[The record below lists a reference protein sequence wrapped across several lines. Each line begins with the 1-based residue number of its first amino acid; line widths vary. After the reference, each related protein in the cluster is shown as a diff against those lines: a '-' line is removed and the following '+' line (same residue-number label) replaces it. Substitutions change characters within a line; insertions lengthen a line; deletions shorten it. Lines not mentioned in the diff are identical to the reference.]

1 MRRWRDDILITCG
14 RLLLGT
20 HQEEFRFLASRPT
33 SRGDTNLPSA
43 DSALT
48 SISKIASSPLLCL
61 CPLTK
66 LWESMGW
73 SATSSSRV
81 ESPVNI
87 SSLNTAAKAAVVA
100 VAAAA
105 IQPNPNESGSPRFVH
120 PGWRVM
126 TALLCWG
133 AYLLSVVGG
142 CTGPVLSGLSLLRDW
157 RAHGK

>member
-1 MRRWRDDILITCG
+1 MRRWWNNILIMCG
-14 RLLLGT
+14 HLLLRT
-20 HQEEFRFLASRPT
+20 HQEEFSFLASRP
-33 SRGDTNLPSA
+33 SSCGDTNLPSA
-43 DSALT
+43 DSPLT
-48 SISKIASSPLLCL
+48 SISKIASSPLLRP

-66 LWESMGW
+66 LWDSTGW
-73 SATSSSRV
+73 SATSSSHV

-87 SSLNTAAKAAVVA
+87 SSLNTAAAAK
-100 VAAAA
+100 AAA
-105 IQPNPNESGSPRFVH
+105 IRPNPNESGSPRFVH

-142 CTGPVLSGLSLLRDW
+142 CTGLVLSGLSLLRDW